1 LLKNSITV
9 NGIRQDEWAN
19 PFGAS
24 PEELVASA
32 LEESGLM
39 EKKTTINGRSAQGL
53 FQTYCKKKSLFQ
65 EATRLGSI
73 LLKEEIISRE
83 QLDQALAIQTRTG
96 RPLGEVLLEKRF
108 CRESDIEMALNRQ
121 QAIRED
127 LARLEQAREAKKDF
141 WGRII
146 RFLVDTRDPV

>member
-1 LLKNSITV
+1 MAKDSITV
-9 NGIRQDEWAN
+9 SGIRQDEWAN

-39 EKKTTINGRSAQGL
+39 EKKTTINGRNAHGL
-53 FQTYCKKKSLFQ
+53 FQAYCKKKSLFQ

-73 LLKEEIISRE
+73 LLKEEIISKE
-83 QLDQALAIQTRTG
+83 QLAQALGIQARTG

-108 CRESDIEMALNRQ
+108 CRDTDIAMALNRQ
-121 QAIRED
+121 QAIRDD

-146 RFLVDTRDPV
+146 RFLVDSRDPA